1 MSGFGGF
8 MQQLGVQA
16 GYNLQYADQKA
27 LTDADITLKQQKIAE
42 NKMTLMQEKANM
54 DARAKVSADF
64 AKDAG
69 ADKASIQGPES
80 LAKGSLAKAQE
91 FGRLG
96 DTEDEAKEYK
106 KYEMFT
112 KQASEARTDVQEK
125 AQVAYET
132 SAKAA
137 ENEAAMPS
145 LEAAA
150 ETDRAA
156 AAAGINMKDAPVFG
170 DPRRAEWLKQRVRGA
185 MSAKDTLAFDQ
196 KEKDLKEGREIRAQ
210 EKKVSEDRLLRT
222 EQDRKKDREDSL
234 QERIRHDKELELL
247 RRSIED
253 RKASAPTKISARQK
267 EVSEKEV
274 IAANEAATSVQNIAQ
289 LTNSGRVET
298 TSGTFDNID
307 NKGLFGASAGSL
319 GRTLTS
325 TQSQMYS
332 SIMMPLMRTAA
343 TIQGGAYY
351 KLNESQIQQ
360 EMRALMSQPGASSLT
375 MLEKMAEL
383 RQTINTGLEAKLTS
397 GTLNEAQEGII
408 TRTMS
413 TVEKSIP
420 WDVSDT
426 IEFKDTA
433 KKGQSFGNWLK
444 VNRGID
450 IKDYK
455 KDAQA
460 RVDAKEKAASKP
472 APKTADDFYAHFG
485 VKK

>member
-1 MSGFGGF
+1 MGGF
-8 MQQLGVQA
+8 FQQLGVQA
-16 GYNLQYADQKA
+16 GYNMMYQDQKA
-27 LTDADITLKQQKIAE
+27 LTDADLGLKQQKIAE

-69 ADKASIQGPES
+69 ADKASIQGPEA
-80 LAKGSLAKAQE
+80 LAKEALAKAQE
-91 FGRLG
+91 FGRLL
-96 DTEDEAKEYK
+96 DPEDEAKEYK
-106 KYEMFT
+106 KYAMFT
-112 KQASEARTDVQEK
+112 KQASEARADVQEK
-125 AQVAYET
+125 VAQSQEVT
-132 SAKAA
+132 AKSA
-137 ENEAAMPS
+137 ENELVSPT
-145 LEAAA
+145 LESAA
-150 ETDRAA
+150 ETDKAA
-156 AAAGINMKDAPVFG
+156 AAAGVDMKSAPVFG
-170 DPRRAEWLKQRVRGA
+170 DPRREEWLKQRVKGA
-185 MSAKDTLAFDQ
+185 MKASDVLKFDQLEADKKATREATEKAKDQAHEDRVNHE
-196 KEKDLKEGREIRAQ
+196 KEVKENQEANRDLRKDLASQHATLVRELKAA
-210 EKKVSEDRLLRT
+210 
-222 EQDRKKDREDSL
+222 KDN
-234 QERIRHDKELELL
+234 
-247 RRSIED
+247 
-253 RKASAPTKISARQK
+253 APPKISARQK

-274 IAANEAATSVQNIAQ
+274 IAANEAAVSVQNVAQ

-360 EMRALMSQPGASSLT
+360 EMRALMAQPGASSLT

-383 RQTINTGLEAKLTS
+383 RQTINTGLEAKKTS
-397 GTLNEAQEGII
+397 GTLNDAQEDII
-408 TRTMS
+408 TRTID
-413 TVEKSIP
+413 TVSKAIP

-426 IEFKDTA
+426 IEFRDTA

-444 VNRGID
+444 TNRGID

-460 RVDAKEKAASKP
+460 KVDAKEKEKNKP